1 MMSTE
6 EGDADIMDFNL
17 NGKRALVT
25 GSSRGI
31 GSAIALELARGGA
44 DVIVHCS
51 RPSKKA
57 DNIAQQIQDM
67 GRKSEV
73 ITADLTNPESTI
85 ELAEKAMGVDILV
98 LNASV
103 QIRKP
108 WQEITVAEYIMQT
121 NCNYLSS
128 LLLMQR
134 LSRPMQEKKWG
145 RIVAIGSV
153 QELKPH
159 PQMLVYSSS
168 KCAQTGL
175 IKSLAAQ
182 LAKDGITVNTVA
194 PGVIYTD
201 RNIEAL
207 SNPVYA
213 RQVTE
218 SIPVGFYGQKEDIAG
233 TVRLLCSDF
242 GRYITGQNI
251 FIDGGKSL

>member
-1 MMSTE
+1 
-6 EGDADIMDFNL
+6 MDYSL
-17 NGKRALVT
+17 YGKKALVT

-51 RPSKKA
+51 KPGAKA
-57 DNIAQQIQDM
+57 DSIADQIKSM

-73 ITADLTNPESTI
+73 IVADLTNPEKTI
-85 ELAEKAMGVDILV
+85 ELAERAAGVDILV
-98 LNASV
+98 LNASM

-108 WQEITVAEYIMQT
+108 WQEITVSEYIMQT

-134 LSRPMQEKKWG
+134 LSVPMQKKKWG

-153 QELKPH
+153 QERKPH

-175 IKSLAAQ
+175 VQSLAVQ

-207 SNPVYA
+207 SNPEYA
-213 RQVTE
+213 KQVTD
-218 SIPVGFYGQKEDIAG
+218 SIPAGFYGQKEDIAG

>member
-1 MMSTE
+1 
-6 EGDADIMDFNL
+6 MDYSL
-17 NGKRALVT
+17 YGKKALVT

-51 RPSKKA
+51 KPGAKA
-57 DNIAQQIQDM
+57 DNIADQIKSM

-73 ITADLTNPESTI
+73 IVADLTNPEKTI
-85 ELAEKAMGVDILV
+85 KLAERAAGVDILV
-98 LNASV
+98 LNASM

-108 WQEITVAEYIMQT
+108 WQEITVSEYIMQT

-134 LSRPMQEKKWG
+134 LSVPMQKKKWG

-153 QELKPH
+153 QEQKPL
-159 PQMLVYSSS
+159 PQQLVYSSS

-175 IKSLAAQ
+175 VQSLAVQ

-207 SNPVYA
+207 SNPEYA
-213 RQVTE
+213 KQVTD
-218 SIPVGFYGQKEDIAG
+218 SIPAGFYGQKEDIAG

>member
-1 MMSTE
+1 
-6 EGDADIMDFNL
+6 MDYSL
-17 NGKRALVT
+17 YGKKALVT

-51 RPSKKA
+51 KPGAKA
-57 DNIAQQIQDM
+57 DNIADQIKSM

-73 ITADLTNPESTI
+73 IVADLTNPEKTI
-85 ELAEKAMGVDILV
+85 ELAERAAGVDILV
-98 LNASV
+98 LNASM

-108 WQEITVAEYIMQT
+108 WQEITVSEYIMQT

-134 LSRPMQEKKWG
+134 LSVPMQTKKWG

-153 QELKPH
+153 QERKPH

-175 IKSLAAQ
+175 VPSLAVQ

-207 SNPVYA
+207 SNPEYA
-213 RQVTE
+213 KQVTD
-218 SIPVGFYGQKEDIAG
+218 SIPAGFYGQKEDIAG

>member
-1 MMSTE
+1 
-6 EGDADIMDFNL
+6 MDYSL
-17 NGKRALVT
+17 YGKKALVT

-51 RPSKKA
+51 KPGAKA
-57 DNIAQQIQDM
+57 DNIADQIRSM

-73 ITADLTNPESTI
+73 IVADLTNPEKTI
-85 ELAEKAMGVDILV
+85 ELAERAAGVDILV
-98 LNASV
+98 LNASM

-108 WQEITVAEYIMQT
+108 WQEITVSEYIMQT

-134 LSRPMQEKKWG
+134 LSVPMQKKKWG

-153 QELKPH
+153 QERKPH

-175 IKSLAAQ
+175 VQSLAVQ

-207 SNPVYA
+207 SNPEYA
-213 RQVTE
+213 KQVTD
-218 SIPVGFYGQKEDIAG
+218 SIPAGFYGQKEDIAG

>member
-1 MMSTE
+1 
-6 EGDADIMDFNL
+6 MDYSL
-17 NGKRALVT
+17 YEKKALVT

-51 RPSKKA
+51 KPGAKA
-57 DNIAQQIQDM
+57 DNIADQIKSM

-73 ITADLTNPESTI
+73 IVADLTNPEKTI
-85 ELAEKAMGVDILV
+85 ELAERAAGVDILV
-98 LNASV
+98 LNASM

-108 WQEITVAEYIMQT
+108 WQEITVSEYIMQT

-134 LSRPMQEKKWG
+134 LSVPMQKKKWG

-153 QELKPH
+153 QERKPH

-175 IKSLAAQ
+175 VQSLAVQ

-207 SNPVYA
+207 SNPEYA
-213 RQVTE
+213 KQVTD
-218 SIPVGFYGQKEDIAG
+218 SIPAGFYGQKEDIAG

>member
-1 MMSTE
+1 
-6 EGDADIMDFNL
+6 MDYSL
-17 NGKRALVT
+17 YGKKALVT

-31 GSAIALELARGGA
+31 GSAIALDLARGGA

-51 RPSKKA
+51 KPGAKA
-57 DNIAQQIQDM
+57 DNIADQIKSM

-73 ITADLTNPESTI
+73 IVADLTNPEKTI
-85 ELAEKAMGVDILV
+85 ELAERAAGVDILV
-98 LNASV
+98 LNASM

-108 WQEITVAEYIMQT
+108 WQEITVSEYIMQT

-134 LSRPMQEKKWG
+134 LSVPMQKKKWG

-153 QELKPH
+153 QERKPH

-175 IKSLAAQ
+175 VQSLAVQ

-207 SNPVYA
+207 SNPEYA
-213 RQVTE
+213 KQVTD
-218 SIPVGFYGQKEDIAG
+218 SIPAGFYGQKEDIAG

>member
-1 MMSTE
+1 
-6 EGDADIMDFNL
+6 MDYSL
-17 NGKRALVT
+17 YGKKALVT

-51 RPSKKA
+51 KPGAKA
-57 DNIAQQIQDM
+57 DNIADQIKSM

-73 ITADLTNPESTI
+73 IVADLTNPEKTI
-85 ELAEKAMGVDILV
+85 ELAERAAGVDILV
-98 LNASV
+98 LNASM

-108 WQEITVAEYIMQT
+108 WQEITVSEYIMQT

-134 LSRPMQEKKWG
+134 LSVPMQKKKWG

-153 QELKPH
+153 QERKPH

-175 IKSLAAQ
+175 VQSLAVQ

-207 SNPVYA
+207 SNPEYA
-213 RQVTE
+213 KQVTD
-218 SIPVGFYGQKEDIAG
+218 SIPAGFYGQKEDIAG

>member
-1 MMSTE
+1 
-6 EGDADIMDFNL
+6 MDYSL
-17 NGKRALVT
+17 YGKKALVT

-51 RPSKKA
+51 KPGAKA
-57 DNIAQQIQDM
+57 DNIADQIRSM

-73 ITADLTNPESTI
+73 IVADLTNPEKTI
-85 ELAEKAMGVDILV
+85 ELAEKAAGVDILV
-98 LNASV
+98 LNASM

-108 WQEITVAEYIMQT
+108 WQEITVSEYIMQT

-134 LSRPMQEKKWG
+134 LSVPMQKKKWG

-153 QELKPH
+153 QERKPH

-175 IKSLAAQ
+175 VQSLAVQ

-207 SNPVYA
+207 SNPEYA
-213 RQVTE
+213 KQVTD
-218 SIPVGFYGQKEDIAG
+218 SIPAGFYGQKEDIAG

>member
-1 MMSTE
+1 
-6 EGDADIMDFNL
+6 MDYSL
-17 NGKRALVT
+17 YGKKALVT

-51 RPSKKA
+51 KPGAKA
-57 DNIAQQIQDM
+57 DNIADQIKSM

-73 ITADLTNPESTI
+73 IVADLTNPEKTI
-85 ELAEKAMGVDILV
+85 ELAERAAGVDILV
-98 LNASV
+98 LNASM

-108 WQEITVAEYIMQT
+108 WQEITVSEYIMQT

-134 LSRPMQEKKWG
+134 LSVPMQKKKWG

-153 QELKPH
+153 QERKPH

-175 IKSLAAQ
+175 VQSLAVQ

-207 SNPVYA
+207 SNPEYA
-213 RQVTE
+213 KQVTD
-218 SIPVGFYGQKEDIAG
+218 SIPAGFYGKKEDIAG

>member
-1 MMSTE
+1 
-6 EGDADIMDFNL
+6 MDYSL
-17 NGKRALVT
+17 YGKKALVT

-51 RPSKKA
+51 KPGAKA
-57 DNIAQQIQDM
+57 DNIANQIKSM

-73 ITADLTNPESTI
+73 IVADLTNPEKTI
-85 ELAEKAMGVDILV
+85 ELAEKAAGVDILV
-98 LNASV
+98 LNASM

-108 WQEITVAEYIMQT
+108 WQEITVSEYIMQT

-134 LSRPMQEKKWG
+134 LSVPMQKKKWG

-153 QELKPH
+153 QERKPH

-175 IKSLAAQ
+175 VQSLAVQ

-207 SNPVYA
+207 SNPEYA
-213 RQVTE
+213 KQVTD
-218 SIPVGFYGQKEDIAG
+218 SIPAGFYGQKEDIAG

>member
-1 MMSTE
+1 
-6 EGDADIMDFNL
+6 MDYSL
-17 NGKRALVT
+17 YGKKALVT

-51 RPSKKA
+51 KPGAKA
-57 DNIAQQIQDM
+57 DNIANQIKSM

-73 ITADLTNPESTI
+73 IVADLTNPEKTI
-85 ELAEKAMGVDILV
+85 ELAERAAGVDILV
-98 LNASV
+98 LNASM

-108 WQEITVAEYIMQT
+108 WQEITVSEYIMQT

-134 LSRPMQEKKWG
+134 LSVPMQKKKWG

-153 QELKPH
+153 QERKPH

-175 IKSLAAQ
+175 VQSLAVQ

-207 SNPVYA
+207 SNPEYA
-213 RQVTE
+213 KQVTD
-218 SIPVGFYGQKEDIAG
+218 SIPAGFYGQKEDIAG

>member
-1 MMSTE
+1 
-6 EGDADIMDFNL
+6 MDYSL
-17 NGKRALVT
+17 YGKKALVT

-51 RPSKKA
+51 KPGAKA
-57 DNIAQQIQDM
+57 DNIADQIKSM

-73 ITADLTNPESTI
+73 IVADLTNPEKTI
-85 ELAEKAMGVDILV
+85 ELAERAAGVDILV
-98 LNASV
+98 LNASM

-108 WQEITVAEYIMQT
+108 WQEITVSEYIMQT

-134 LSRPMQEKKWG
+134 LSVPMQKKKWG

-153 QELKPH
+153 QERKPH

-175 IKSLAAQ
+175 VQSLAVQ

-207 SNPVYA
+207 SNPEYTK
-213 RQVTE
+213 QVTD
-218 SIPVGFYGQKEDIAG
+218 SIPAGFYGQKEDIAG

>member
-1 MMSTE
+1 
-6 EGDADIMDFNL
+6 MDYSL
-17 NGKRALVT
+17 YGKKALVT

-31 GSAIALELARGGA
+31 GSAIALELARGGGGA

-51 RPSKKA
+51 KPGAKA
-57 DNIAQQIQDM
+57 DNIANQIKSKE
-67 GRKSEV
+67 RKSEV
-73 ITADLTNPESTI
+73 IVADLTNPEKTI
-85 ELAEKAMGVDILV
+85 ELAERAAGVDILV
-98 LNASV
+98 LNASM

-108 WQEITVAEYIMQT
+108 WQEITVSEYIMQT

-134 LSRPMQEKKWG
+134 LSVPMQKKKWG

-153 QELKPH
+153 QERKPH

-175 IKSLAAQ
+175 VQSLAVQ

-207 SNPVYA
+207 SNPEYA
-213 RQVTE
+213 KQVTD
-218 SIPVGFYGQKEDIAG
+218 SIPAGFYGQKEDIAG

>member
-1 MMSTE
+1 
-6 EGDADIMDFNL
+6 MDYSL
-17 NGKRALVT
+17 YGKKALVT

-51 RPSKKA
+51 KPGAKA
-57 DNIAQQIQDM
+57 DNIANQIKSM

-73 ITADLTNPESTI
+73 IVADLTNPEKTI
-85 ELAEKAMGVDILV
+85 ELAEKAAGVDILV
-98 LNASV
+98 LNASM

-108 WQEITVAEYIMQT
+108 WQEITVSEYIMQT

-134 LSRPMQEKKWG
+134 LSVPMQKKKWG

-153 QELKPH
+153 QERKPH

-175 IKSLAAQ
+175 VQSLAVQ

-207 SNPVYA
+207 SNPEYA
-213 RQVTE
+213 KQVTD
-218 SIPVGFYGQKEDIAG
+218 SIPAGFYGKKEDIAG

>member
-1 MMSTE
+1 
-6 EGDADIMDFNL
+6 MDYSL
-17 NGKRALVT
+17 YGKKALVT

-51 RPSKKA
+51 KPGAKA
-57 DNIAQQIQDM
+57 DNIADQIKSM

-73 ITADLTNPESTI
+73 IVADLTNPEKTI
-85 ELAEKAMGVDILV
+85 ELAERAAGVDILV
-98 LNASV
+98 LNASM

-108 WQEITVAEYIMQT
+108 WQEITVSEYIMQT

-134 LSRPMQEKKWG
+134 LSVPMQKKKWG

-153 QELKPH
+153 QERKPH

-175 IKSLAAQ
+175 VQSLAVQ

-207 SNPVYA
+207 SNPEYA
-213 RQVTE
+213 KQVTD
-218 SIPVGFYGQKEDIAG
+218 SIPAGFYGQKEDIAG

-242 GRYITGQNI
+242 GRDITGQNI

>member
-1 MMSTE
+1 
-6 EGDADIMDFNL
+6 MDYSL
-17 NGKRALVT
+17 YGKKALVT

-51 RPSKKA
+51 KPGAKA
-57 DNIAQQIQDM
+57 DNIADQIKSM

-73 ITADLTNPESTI
+73 IVADLTNPEKTI
-85 ELAEKAMGVDILV
+85 ELAEKAAGVDILV
-98 LNASV
+98 LNASM

-108 WQEITVAEYIMQT
+108 WQEITVSEYIMQT

-134 LSRPMQEKKWG
+134 LSVPMQKKKWG

-153 QELKPH
+153 QERKPH

-175 IKSLAAQ
+175 VQSLAVQ

-207 SNPVYA
+207 SNPEYA
-213 RQVTE
+213 KQVTD
-218 SIPVGFYGQKEDIAG
+218 SIPAGFYGQKEDIAG

>member
-1 MMSTE
+1 
-6 EGDADIMDFNL
+6 MDYSL
-17 NGKRALVT
+17 YGKKALVT

-51 RPSKKA
+51 KPGAKA
-57 DNIAQQIQDM
+57 DNIADQIKSM

-73 ITADLTNPESTI
+73 IVADLTNPEKTI
-85 ELAEKAMGVDILV
+85 ELAERAAGVDILV
-98 LNASV
+98 LNASM

-108 WQEITVAEYIMQT
+108 WQEITVSEYIMQT

-128 LLLMQR
+128 LLLIQR
-134 LSRPMQEKKWG
+134 LSVPMQKKKWG

-153 QELKPH
+153 QERKPH

-175 IKSLAAQ
+175 VQSLAVQ

-207 SNPVYA
+207 SNPEYA
-213 RQVTE
+213 KQVTD
-218 SIPVGFYGQKEDIAG
+218 SIPAGFYGQKEDIAG

>member
-1 MMSTE
+1 
-6 EGDADIMDFNL
+6 MDYSL
-17 NGKRALVT
+17 YGKKALVT

-51 RPSKKA
+51 KPGAKA
-57 DNIAQQIQDM
+57 DNIADQIKSM

-73 ITADLTNPESTI
+73 IVADLTNPEKTI
-85 ELAEKAMGVDILV
+85 ELAEKAAGVDILV
-98 LNASV
+98 LNASM

-108 WQEITVAEYIMQT
+108 WQEITVSEYIMQT

-134 LSRPMQEKKWG
+134 LSVPMQKKKWG

-153 QELKPH
+153 QERKPH

-175 IKSLAAQ
+175 VQSLAVQ

-207 SNPVYA
+207 SNPEYA
-213 RQVTE
+213 KQVTD
-218 SIPVGFYGQKEDIAG
+218 SIPAGFYGQKEDITG

>member
-1 MMSTE
+1 
-6 EGDADIMDFNL
+6 MDYSL
-17 NGKRALVT
+17 YGKKALVT

-51 RPSKKA
+51 KPGAKA
-57 DNIAQQIQDM
+57 DNIVDQIKSM

-73 ITADLTNPESTI
+73 IVADLTNPEKTI
-85 ELAEKAMGVDILV
+85 ELAEKAAGVDILV
-98 LNASV
+98 LNASM

-108 WQEITVAEYIMQT
+108 WQEITVSEYIMQT

-134 LSRPMQEKKWG
+134 LSVPMQKKKWG

-153 QELKPH
+153 QERKPH

-175 IKSLAAQ
+175 VQSLAVQ

-207 SNPVYA
+207 SNPEYA
-213 RQVTE
+213 KQVTD
-218 SIPVGFYGQKEDIAG
+218 SIPAGFYGQKEDIAG